1 MSGEDRHGR
10 RRVEL
15 GSDGDAMTLLSR
27 ALDIA
32 RRRLLYRIGA
42 GLMVAATLVAA
53 VVLVR

>member
-1 MSGEDRHGR
+1 MSGGDRHGR

-42 GLMVAATLVAA
+42 ALMVAATLVAA